1 MAGLRKERRIVA
13 SASRRLFP
21 GVVFGARSF
30 RPLTPAAGQ
39 WQDTKEMKNLTAI
52 LEAFRQDLP
61 NSSLTA
67 QAIDRGAVL
76 EEISQAATMER
87 IHQLAAILF
96 EAEQEE
102 ADGKPDQEMDLE
114 TLINNQI
121 RELRADL
128 PDASKTAQA
137 IDQGAAWEQISECA
151 QQEGLGNLAATL
163 FEAEQEKA
171 LEPAV

>member
-1 MAGLRKERRIVA
+1 
-13 SASRRLFP
+13 
-21 GVVFGARSF
+21 
-30 RPLTPAAGQ
+30 
-39 WQDTKEMKNLTAI
+39 
-52 LEAFRQDLP
+52 
-61 NSSLTA
+61 
-67 QAIDRGAVL
+67 
-76 EEISQAATMER
+76 MER

-137 IDQGAAWEQISECA
+137 IDQGATWEEISECA
-151 QQEGLGNLAATL
+151 QAEGLGNLAATL

-171 LEPAV
+171 